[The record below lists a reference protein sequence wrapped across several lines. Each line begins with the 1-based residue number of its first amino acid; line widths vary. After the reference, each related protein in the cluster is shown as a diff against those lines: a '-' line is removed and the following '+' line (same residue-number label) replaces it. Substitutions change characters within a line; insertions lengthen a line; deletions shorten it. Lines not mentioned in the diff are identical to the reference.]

1 MGSAQSYI
9 PVATL
14 VVAGAAAYGYAQ
26 LKKPTP
32 VPQGPSTASSSASSS
47 SKKQKQ
53 KKKRAQSADALLDAG
68 SNQEHGLTSPS
79 VATSVAQLPA
89 KKAGSGKG
97 TQAQDGLTALQA
109 KMKSSLDGA
118 RFRYDQLTNQS

>member
-1 MGSAQSYI
+1 MEE
-9 PVATL
+9 
-14 VVAGAAAYGYAQ
+14 
-26 LKKPTP
+26 
-32 VPQGPSTASSSASSS
+32 PQDHSSLSPAK

-53 KKKRAQSADALLDAG
+53 KKKRAQSADALSDAG
-68 SNQEHGLTSPS
+68 SDQEHGLTSPS
-79 VATSVAQLPA
+79 VATSVAQLPT

-118 RFRYDQLTNQS
+118 RFRYDQFTNQSKCDALTRAQMDQ